1 MSENILASGV
11 QGHRPPGAR
20 SFFVTGL
27 GIGQVCSWG
36 SLYYSFPLIAEA
48 MGHELGWSKTTLY
61 GAATLGLGL
70 AGLAAYP
77 IGAAIDRG
85 HGRWIMTAGSML
97 AGLLLV
103 LWSQVDDILLF
114 YAAVAGV
121 GALQA
126 ATLYDPAF
134 AVIAR
139 RTGPAHAR
147 SGITALTL
155 WGGFAST
162 VFIPLVQFLLDTMGW
177 RDALLVLAAIN
188 ILVCAGC
195 YWWVIDADADAPQPR
210 SSAGPPPLAGR
221 AAVVWAM
228 RQPVFWALAVAFTA
242 YSAAF
247 SAFTFHLYP
256 LLIEK
261 GFETSSV
268 VAAMTLIGPAQV
280 AGRVGIWV
288 FARRAPVRLIGSV
301 TVAVFPLALMALEV
315 LPASFLLLA
324 VVALLY
330 GAANGITTIVRGLSV
345 PEMLTREAY
354 GAVNGAM
361 SAPSTVSRALAPL
374 AAAMVWSMSGSYDA
388 VLFSIVITTVLVAVG
403 FWLAAYL
410 SRRAER
416 VPSRGA

>member
-1 MSENILASGV
+1 MSDGVLASGDDA
-11 QGHRPPGAR
+11 HRPPGGR
-20 SFFVTGL
+20 SLFVTGL
-27 GIGQVCSWG
+27 GIGQICSWG

-48 MGHELGWSKTTLY
+48 MGHELGWSKTALY
-61 GAATLGLGL
+61 GAATLGLAF

-85 HGRWIMTAGSML
+85 HGRWIMTAGSVL
-97 AGLLLV
+97 AGLMLV
-103 LWSQVDDILLF
+103 LWSQVESMALF
-114 YAAVAGV
+114 YVAVAGI

-139 RTGPAHAR
+139 RSGPSHAR
-147 SGITALTL
+147 AGITALTL

-162 VFIPLVQFLLDTMGW
+162 VFIPLVQVLLDTVGW
-177 RDALLVLAAIN
+177 REALLVLAAIN
-188 ILVCAGC
+188 VLVCAGC
-195 YWWVIDADADAPQPR
+195 YGSVIDPAADAPRHRP
-210 SSAGPPPLAGR
+210 SGGLPPLSGR
-221 AAVVWAM
+221 AAVAWAA

-256 LLIEK
+256 LLVEK
-261 GFETSSV
+261 GFEVSSV

-280 AGRVGIWV
+280 AGRVAIWV
-288 FARRAPVRLIGSV
+288 FAPRAPVRVIGSV
-301 TVAVFPLALMALEV
+301 TVAVFPLALVALDV
-315 LPASFLLLA
+315 LPPSFLLIA
-324 VVALLY
+324 IVALLY

-361 SAPSTVSRALAPL
+361 SAPSTISRAVAPL
-374 AAAMVWSMSGSYDA
+374 GAALIWSMSGSYDG
-388 VLFSIVITTVLVAVG
+388 VLLAIIALTVVLVAG
-403 FWLAAYL
+403 FWLAAFL
-410 SRRAER
+410 SRRARSEVLR
-416 VPSRGA
+416 

>member
-1 MSENILASGV
+1 MSDNVLAPGV
-11 QGHRPPGAR
+11 GEHPPPSAR
-20 SFFVTGL
+20 SLFVTGL

-48 MGHELGWSKTTLY
+48 MGHELGWSKTMLY
-61 GAATLGLGL
+61 GAATLGLAL

-85 HGRWIMTAGSML
+85 HGRWIMTAGSVF

-103 LWSQVDDILLF
+103 FWSQVDDIVFF
-114 YAAVAGV
+114 YIAVAGV

-139 RTGPAHAR
+139 RSGPAHAR

-195 YWWVIDADADAPQPR
+195 YWSVIDPNADAPQRPAR
-210 SSAGPPPLAGR
+210 DAPPLSGR
-221 AAVVWAM
+221 AAVAWAM

-261 GFETSSV
+261 GFDTASV

-280 AGRVGIWV
+280 AGRIGIWV
-288 FARRAPVRLIGSV
+288 FARHAPVRLIGSV
-301 TVAVFPLALMALEV
+301 TVAVFPLALVALDI
-315 LPASFLLLA
+315 LPPSFLLIA
-324 VVALLY
+324 MVALLY
-330 GAANGITTIVRGLSV
+330 GCANGIVTIVRGLSV

-374 AAAMVWSMSGSYDA
+374 AGAMIWSMSGSYDA
-388 VLFSIVITTVLVAVG
+388 VLFSIVIMTVVVAAG

-416 VPSRGA
+416 ATS

>member
-1 MSENILASGV
+1 M
-11 QGHRPPGAR
+11 
-20 SFFVTGL
+20 FVTGL

-48 MGHELGWSKTTLY
+48 MGHELGWSKSALY
-61 GAATLGLGL
+61 GAATLGLAL

-85 HGRWIMTAGSML
+85 HGRAIMTIGSVL
-97 AGLLLV
+97 AGLLLL
-103 LWSQVDDILLF
+103 LWSQVESMALF
-114 YAAVAGV
+114 YVAVAGI

-139 RTGPAHAR
+139 RSGPSHAR
-147 SGITALTL
+147 AGITALTL

-162 VFIPLVQFLLDTMGW
+162 VFIPLVQLLLDQVGW

-188 ILVCAGC
+188 ILICAGC
-195 YWWVIDADADAPQPR
+195 YWAVIDPAADAPTHR
-210 SSAGPPPLAGR
+210 ASSGPAPLSGR
-221 AAVVWAM
+221 AAVAWAA

-256 LLIEK
+256 LLVEK
-261 GFETSSV
+261 GFETASV

-280 AGRVGIWV
+280 AGRIAIWV
-288 FARRAPVRLIGSV
+288 FAPRAPVRLIGSV
-301 TVAVFPLALMALEV
+301 TVAIFPLALIGLDV
-315 LPASFLLLA
+315 LPPSFLLIA

-361 SAPSTVSRALAPL
+361 SAPSTISRALAPL
-374 AAAMVWSMSGSYDA
+374 GAALIWSMSGSYDG
-388 VLFSIVITTVLVAVG
+388 VLLAIIALTVLLAVG
-403 FWLAAYL
+403 FWLAALL
-410 SRRAER
+410 SRRAPA
-416 VPSRGA
+416 V

>member
-1 MSENILASGV
+1 MSGNVLASGA
-11 QGHRPPGAR
+11 GEHRPPGAR
-20 SFFVTGL
+20 SLFVTGL

-48 MGHELGWSKTTLY
+48 MGHELGWSKTALY
-61 GAATLGLGL
+61 GAATLGLAL

-85 HGRWIMTAGSML
+85 HGRAIMTIGSVL
-97 AGLLLV
+97 AGLLFV
-103 LWSQVDDILLF
+103 LWSQVQSLALF
-114 YAAVAGV
+114 YVAVAGI

-139 RTGPAHAR
+139 RSGPLHAR
-147 SGITALTL
+147 AGITALTL

-162 VFIPLVQFLLDTMGW
+162 VFIPLVQVLLDTVGW
-177 RDALLVLAAIN
+177 RDALMVLAAVN

-195 YWWVIDADADAPQPR
+195 YWSVIDPAADAPVHR
-210 SSAGPPPLAGR
+210 ASSGLPALSGR
-221 AAVVWAM
+221 AAVAWAA

-256 LLIEK
+256 LLVEK
-261 GFETSSV
+261 GFETASV

-280 AGRVGIWV
+280 AGRIAIWV
-288 FARRAPVRLIGSV
+288 FAPRAPVRVIGSF
-301 TVAVFPLALMALEV
+301 TVAIFPLTLVALDV
-315 LPASFLLLA
+315 LPPSFLLIA

-330 GAANGITTIVRGLSV
+330 GGANGITTIVRGLSV

-361 SAPSTVSRALAPL
+361 SAPSTISRALAPL
-374 AAAMVWSMSGSYDA
+374 GAALIWSLSGSYDA
-388 VLFSIVITTVLVAVG
+388 VLMTIIFLTLLLAAG
-403 FWLAAYL
+403 FWLAAFL
-410 SRRAER
+410 SRRA
-416 VPSRGA
+416 AAI

>member
-1 MSENILASGV
+1 MSGNVLASGA
-11 QGHRPPGAR
+11 GEHRPPGAR
-20 SFFVTGL
+20 SLFVTGL

-48 MGHELGWSKTTLY
+48 MGHELGWSKTALY
-61 GAATLGLGL
+61 GAATLGLAL

-85 HGRWIMTAGSML
+85 HGRAIMTIGSVL
-97 AGLLLV
+97 AGLLFV
-103 LWSQVDDILLF
+103 LWSQVQSLALF
-114 YAAVAGV
+114 YVAVAGI

-139 RTGPAHAR
+139 RSGPLHAR
-147 SGITALTL
+147 AGITALTL

-162 VFIPLVQFLLDTMGW
+162 VFIPLVQVLLDTVGW
-177 RDALLVLAAIN
+177 RDALMVLAAVN

-195 YWWVIDADADAPQPR
+195 YWSVIDPAADAPVHR
-210 SSAGPPPLAGR
+210 ASSGLPALSGR
-221 AAVVWAM
+221 AAVAWAA

-256 LLIEK
+256 LLVEK
-261 GFETSSV
+261 GFETASV

-280 AGRVGIWV
+280 AGRIAIWV
-288 FARRAPVRLIGSV
+288 FAPRAPVRVIGSF
-301 TVAVFPLALMALEV
+301 TVAIFPLTLVALDV
-315 LPASFLLLA
+315 LPPSFMLIAL
-324 VVALLY
+324 VALLY
-330 GAANGITTIVRGLSV
+330 GGANGITTIVRGLSV

-361 SAPSTVSRALAPL
+361 SAPSTISRALAPL
-374 AAAMVWSMSGSYDA
+374 GAALIWSLSGSYDA
-388 VLFSIVITTVLVAVG
+388 VLMTIIFLTLLLAAG
-403 FWLAAYL
+403 FWLAAFL
-410 SRRAER
+410 SRRA
-416 VPSRGA
+416 AAI

>member
-1 MSENILASGV
+1 MSDNILASGV
-11 QGHRPPGAR
+11 GEHRPPGAR
-20 SFFVTGL
+20 SLFVTGL

-61 GAATLGLGL
+61 GAATLGLAL

-85 HGRWIMTAGSML
+85 HGRSIMTMGSVL

-103 LWSQVDDILLF
+103 LWSQVDDIILF
-114 YAAVAGV
+114 YLAVAGI

-139 RTGPAHAR
+139 RAGPAHAR

-195 YWWVIDADADAPQPR
+195 YWSVIDPDADAPQRR
-210 SSAGPPPLAGR
+210 SSNDAPPLSGR
-221 AAVVWAM
+221 AAVAWAI
-228 RQPVFWALAVAFTA
+228 RQPVFWTLAVAFTA

-261 GFETSSV
+261 GFETASV

-280 AGRVGIWV
+280 AGRIGIWV

-301 TVAVFPLALMALEV
+301 TVAIFPVALAALDI
-315 LPASFLLLA
+315 LPPSFLLLA

-374 AAAMVWSMSGSYDA
+374 AGAMIWSMSGSYDA
-388 VLFSIVITTVLVAVG
+388 VLLSIVIMTVVVAAG

-410 SRRAER
+410 SHRAER
-416 VPSRGA
+416 ATS

>member
-1 MSENILASGV
+1 VSDNVLVAGAGE
-11 QGHRPPGAR
+11 HRPPGAR
-20 SFFVTGL
+20 SVFVTGL

-48 MGHELGWSKTTLY
+48 MGHELGWSKAALY
-61 GAATLGLGL
+61 GAATLGLAL

-85 HGRWIMTAGSML
+85 HGRAIMTIGSLL

-103 LWSQVDDILLF
+103 LWSQVETMALF
-114 YAAVAGV
+114 YVAVAGI

-139 RTGPAHAR
+139 RSGSAHAR
-147 SGITALTL
+147 AGITALTL

-162 VFIPLVQFLLDTMGW
+162 VFIPLVQVLLDNVGW
-177 RDALLVLAAIN
+177 REALLVLAAVN

-195 YWWVIDADADAPQPR
+195 YWSVINPAADAPPHR
-210 SSAGPPPLAGR
+210 SSSSSAAPLSGR
-221 AAVVWAM
+221 AAVAWAA

-256 LLIEK
+256 MLVEK
-261 GFETSSV
+261 GFEVSSV

-280 AGRVGIWV
+280 AGRIAIWV
-288 FARRAPVRLIGSV
+288 FAPRAPVRVIGSV
-301 TVAVFPLALMALEV
+301 TVAVFPLALVALDV
-315 LPASFLLLA
+315 LPPSFLLIAL
-324 VVALLY
+324 VALFY

-361 SAPSTVSRALAPL
+361 SAPSTISRALAPL
-374 AAAMVWSMSGSYDA
+374 GAALIWSMSGSYDG
-388 VLFSIVITTVLVAVG
+388 VLAAIIGLTLLLAAG
-403 FWLAAYL
+403 FWLAAFL
-410 SRRAER
+410 SRRARYE
-416 VPSRGA
+416 VS

>member
-1 MSENILASGV
+1 MSGNALAPPLSE
-11 QGHRPPGAR
+11 HRPPGAR
-20 SFFVTGL
+20 SLFVTGL

-48 MGHELGWSKTTLY
+48 MGHELGWSKSALY
-61 GAATLGLGL
+61 GAATLGLAF

-77 IGAAIDRG
+77 VGAAIDRG
-85 HGRWIMTAGSML
+85 HGRAIMTTGSVL

-103 LWSQVDDILLF
+103 LWSQVESLALF
-114 YAAVAGV
+114 YVAVAGI

-139 RTGPAHAR
+139 RSGPSHAR
-147 SGITALTL
+147 AGITALTL

-162 VFIPLVQFLLDTMGW
+162 VFIPLVQLLLDTVGW

-195 YWWVIDADADAPQPR
+195 YWSVIDPDADAPERPAASGR
-210 SSAGPPPLAGR
+210 PALSGR
-221 AAVVWAM
+221 AAVAWAA

-256 LLIEK
+256 LLVEK
-261 GFETSSV
+261 GLEVSAV

-280 AGRVGIWV
+280 AGRIAIWV
-288 FARRAPVRLIGSV
+288 FAPRAPVRVIGSL
-301 TVAVFPLALMALEV
+301 TVAVFPVALVALDV
-315 LPASFLLLA
+315 LPPSFLLIAL
-324 VVALLY
+324 VALFY

-361 SAPSTVSRALAPL
+361 SAPSTVSRAVAPL
-374 AAAMVWSMSGSYDA
+374 AGALIWSASGSYDA
-388 VLFSIVITTVLVAVG
+388 VLACIILLTVIVAVG
-403 FWLAAYL
+403 FWLAAFL
-410 SRRAER
+410 SRRASSEVAR
-416 VPSRGA
+416 

>member
-1 MSENILASGV
+1 MSENILGAGV
-11 QGHRPPGAR
+11 EEHRPPGAR
-20 SFFVTGL
+20 SLFVTGL

-48 MGHELGWSKTTLY
+48 MGHELGWSKSALY
-61 GAATLGLGL
+61 GAATLGLAL

-85 HGRWIMTAGSML
+85 HGRAIMTIGSVL
-97 AGLLLV
+97 AGLLLL
-103 LWSQVDDILLF
+103 LWSQVESMALF
-114 YAAVAGV
+114 YVAVAGI

-139 RTGPAHAR
+139 RSGPSHAR
-147 SGITALTL
+147 AGITALTL

-162 VFIPLVQFLLDTMGW
+162 VFIPLVQLLLDQVGW

-188 ILVCAGC
+188 ILICAGC
-195 YWWVIDADADAPQPR
+195 YWAVIDPAADAPTHR
-210 SSAGPPPLAGR
+210 ASSGPAPLSGR
-221 AAVVWAM
+221 AAVAWAA

-256 LLIEK
+256 LLVEK
-261 GFETSSV
+261 GFETASV

-280 AGRVGIWV
+280 AGRIAIWV
-288 FARRAPVRLIGSV
+288 FAPRAPVRLIGSV
-301 TVAVFPLALMALEV
+301 TVAIFPLALIGLDV
-315 LPASFLLLA
+315 LPPSFLLIA

-361 SAPSTVSRALAPL
+361 SAPSTISRALAPL
-374 AAAMVWSMSGSYDA
+374 GAALIWSMSGSYDG
-388 VLFSIVITTVLVAVG
+388 VLLAIIALTVLLAVG
-403 FWLAAYL
+403 FWLAALL
-410 SRRAER
+410 SRRAPA
-416 VPSRGA
+416 V

>member
-1 MSENILASGV
+1 MSENVLVAGA
-11 QGHRPPGAR
+11 GEHRPPGAR
-20 SFFVTGL
+20 SLFVTGL

-48 MGHELGWSKTTLY
+48 MGHELGWSKSALY
-61 GAATLGLGL
+61 GAATLGLAF

-85 HGRWIMTAGSML
+85 HGRVIMTIGSVL

-103 LWSQVDDILLF
+103 LWSQVESLALF
-114 YAAVAGV
+114 YVAVAGI

-139 RTGPAHAR
+139 RSGPSHAR
-147 SGITALTL
+147 AGITALTL

-162 VFIPLVQFLLDTMGW
+162 VFIPLVQLLLDTVGW
-177 RDALLVLAAIN
+177 REALMVLACIN

-195 YWWVIDADADAPQPR
+195 YWSVIDPAADAPPHR
-210 SSAGPPPLAGR
+210 SSSAAPLSGR
-221 AAVVWAM
+221 AAVAWAA

-256 LLIEK
+256 MLVEK
-261 GFETSSV
+261 GFEVSAV

-280 AGRVGIWV
+280 AGRVAIWV
-288 FARRAPVRLIGSV
+288 FAPRAPVRLIGSV
-301 TVAVFPLALMALEV
+301 TVAVFPLALVALDV
-315 LPASFLLLA
+315 LPPSFLLIAL
-324 VVALLY
+324 VALFY

-361 SAPSTVSRALAPL
+361 SAPSTISRAVAPL
-374 AAAMVWSMSGSYDA
+374 GAALIWSMSGSYDG
-388 VLFSIVITTVLVAVG
+388 VLAAIIVLTLLLACG
-403 FWLAAYL
+403 FWLAAFL
-410 SRRAER
+410 SRRASSEAAR
-416 VPSRGA
+416 